1 MKVSENSSVNQNQ
14 NRTTKEHSNEG
25 FGFFLREIADF
36 SPLIWCE
43 ILDTIFFQKA
53 GVKSI

>member
-36 SPLIWCE
+36 SPLVWCE